1 MAKIVKI
8 KNKCAETVVG
18 FAFFFTG
25 NNTKAPTGI
34 DSHSKLRS
42 TENLLHYYTCMM
54 V

>member
-8 KNKCAETVVG
+8 NNKSVEIVVG

-34 DSHSKLRS
+34 ESPSKLRS
-42 TENLLHYYTCMM
+42 TENPLHYYTCTM